1 MKQEGTEHFKAERW
15 AEARA
20 SYVSALGR
28 LPKRRIAEPKATL
41 PDPEADAEREGG
53 NTDKGKEK
61 VEKELDGQELKP
73 LTGLQLEC
81 AKARAILNA
90 NIGAC
95 HVKLVSN

>member
-41 PDPEADAEREGG
+41 PDPDADAEREGG
-53 NTDKGKEK
+53 NTDKGKGKKK
-61 VEKELDGQELKP
+61 VEEEQELKP